1 MKQKFPQKESL
12 AKYPEL
18 KGGMQSL
25 LQNVEKIP
33 PTLKIGIRNYLKF
46 NKPDGE
52 IIFLILPF
60 RFHFSVPT

>member
-1 MKQKFPQKESL
+1 
-12 AKYPEL
+12 
-18 KGGMQSL
+18 MQSL